1 MICKNCNN
9 EIADNESFCPF
20 CGHNVHDPAPEKYL
34 KGGEE
39 DAPVCN
45 ATTEN
50 KPFEDIDL
58 KPDYIRRNTNPDR
71 ESKLEK
77 LSEAFLDSG
86 TQIPEISVETA
97 EKLEKTAMILGI
109 ISIVLSAIRWISA
122 IGLILAITGFFL
134 ISKAI
139 NIYKKSPTTMFKRCK
154 AANILCAIG
163 LCLSFGITFYWGLLS
178 VL

>member
-9 EIADNESFCPF
+9 EIADNETFCPF
-20 CGHNVHDPAPEKYL
+20 CGHNVHTPAPEKYL
-34 KGGEE
+34 KGGE
-39 DAPVCN
+39 DDMPVRN

-58 KPDYIRRNTNPDR
+58 KPDHIRKNTNPDR

-77 LSEAFLDSG
+77 LADAFLDSG
-86 TQIPEISVETA
+86 TQTPECSVETA

-109 ISIVLSAIRWISA
+109 IAIVLSAIKWISVIA
-122 IGLILAITGFFL
+122 LILSITGFCL

-139 NIYKKSPTTMFKRCK
+139 NTYKKSQSTMFRRCK
-154 AANILCAIG
+154 TANILCSVG
-163 LCLSFGITFYWGLLS
+163 LCLSLGITLYWGLIS
-178 VL
+178 VV